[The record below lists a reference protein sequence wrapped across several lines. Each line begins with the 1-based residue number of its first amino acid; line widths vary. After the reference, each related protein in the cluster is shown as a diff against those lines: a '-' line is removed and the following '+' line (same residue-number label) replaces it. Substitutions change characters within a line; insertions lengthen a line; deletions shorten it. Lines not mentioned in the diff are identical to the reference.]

1 MQYLSDKQISTL
13 SFIILLLLPNISY
26 SSAWTK
32 SEKEIFGNIE
42 YYVESDSLSTYFK
55 NKNSNFYK
63 TDYLQTYFE
72 YGLFE
77 NLTVGGYLKKYN
89 FYSKYYGQDD
99 IIVKNINNDY
109 YGNLFLIQNIYKT
122 AKDTLSIQYSVYFP
136 IKYSNLSKMINPV
149 DARFGYEMSLSYGGN
164 NNFSDYLNY
173 FFEFKG
179 SYKIIN
185 NMNEDKLAINATLGI
200 RLNKTSSFS
209 IRYENDNYPNT
220 LLSKNKSYNYNKPKT
235 TNKIKF
241 SNNYKFSDDY
251 SLEFSYYRIFPG
263 SAVNA
268 LSASIIF
275 NY

>member
-1 MQYLSDKQISTL
+1 MDL
-13 SFIILLLLPNISY
+13 
-26 SSAWTK
+26 
-32 SEKEIFGNIE
+32 E
-42 YYVESDSLSTYFK
+42 
-55 NKNSNFYK
+55 
-63 TDYLQTYFE
+63 
-72 YGLFE
+72 
-77 NLTVGGYLKKYN
+77 
-89 FYSKYYGQDD
+89 
-99 IIVKNINNDY
+99 Y

-149 DARFGYEMSLSYGGN
+149 DTRFGYEMSLSYGGN

-185 NMNEDKLAINATLGI
+185 NMNEDKLTINATLGI
-200 RLNKTSSFS
+200 RLNTTSSF
-209 IRYENDNYPNT
+209 IIQYENDNYPNT

-235 TNKIKF
+235 INKIKF

-251 SLEFSYYRIFPG
+251 SLEFSYYRIFPC